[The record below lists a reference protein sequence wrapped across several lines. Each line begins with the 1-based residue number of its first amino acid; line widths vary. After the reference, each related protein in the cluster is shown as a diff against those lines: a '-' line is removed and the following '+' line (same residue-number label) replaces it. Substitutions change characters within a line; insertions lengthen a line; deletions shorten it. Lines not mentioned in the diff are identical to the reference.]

1 VTDAEVKAQRAH
13 DQLQEAQQ
21 ELAAIAQRLG
31 LEPAEPGAEQPA
43 PLGEEQVAELQA
55 RVERLERRRAQLGP
69 VNPLA
74 RQEHEQA
81 VAHVEELE
89 GRRVDLETAMR
100 ELRALI
106 ADTDRQIERT
116 FQRTF
121 AAAAENFSELV
132 DEVFPGGSGKLRLVS
147 EERAPRPVLGGQ
159 PLSASAPGGGEEDG
173 EEAHPEA
180 AAEQEAEVELE
191 RREQEELLG
200 VEIELTPAGKSTKRL
215 SLLSGGEKSMTAL
228 AFLFAVF
235 LARPCPFYILDEV
248 EAALD
253 DLNLDRFLGLLRRYA
268 DRAQFIVITHQKRTM
283 EAADWLYGVSMG
295 SDGVSKVLS
304 RRLPAESDAGATAE
318 VVEVA

>member
-1 VTDAEVKAQRAH
+1 VTEAEVKAQRVH

-21 ELAAIAQRLG
+21 ELGAIAERLG
-31 LEPAEPGAEQPA
+31 LQPSELDAAQAAE
-43 PLGEEQVAELQA
+43 LGEEQVAELQA

-89 GRRVDLETAMR
+89 GRRADLETAMR

-106 ADTDRQIERT
+106 VDTDKQIERT

-132 DEVFPGGSGKLRLVS
+132 DEMFPGGSGKLRLVS

-159 PLSASAPGGGEEDG
+159 PLSATTRNGDEADNEETQA
-173 EEAHPEA
+173 EAG
-180 AAEQEAEVELE
+180 AEHEAEVELA

-295 SDGVSKVLS
+295 SDGVSKILS
-304 RRLPAESDAGATAE
+304 RRLPADAGAPAE
-318 VVEVA
+318 VAEVA